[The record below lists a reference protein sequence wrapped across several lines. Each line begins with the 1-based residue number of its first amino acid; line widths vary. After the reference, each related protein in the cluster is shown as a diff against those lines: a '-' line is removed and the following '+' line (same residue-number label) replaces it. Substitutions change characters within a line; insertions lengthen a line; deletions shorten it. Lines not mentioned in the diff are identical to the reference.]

1 MGLRYIVEV
10 AAFKNKCYLI
20 CRRAGTSQVLVLWAK
35 QALKLIQS
43 LMHERLESDIFNLSA
58 KECRLMLTLLREND
72 GQVYI
77 ATVVTD
83 G

>member
-1 MGLRYIVEV
+1 M
-10 AAFKNKCYLI
+10 
-20 CRRAGTSQVLVLWAK
+20 LWAK

-43 LMHERLESDIFNLSA
+43 LMHERLESDIFNLSV
-58 KECRLMLTLLREND
+58 KECRLLLTLLREND

-77 ATVVTD
+77 ATVLTD